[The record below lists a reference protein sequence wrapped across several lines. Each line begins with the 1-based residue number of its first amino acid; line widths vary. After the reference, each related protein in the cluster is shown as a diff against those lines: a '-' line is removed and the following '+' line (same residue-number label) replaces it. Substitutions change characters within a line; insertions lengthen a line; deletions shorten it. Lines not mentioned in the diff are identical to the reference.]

1 MITFNSL
8 INKVINRFK
17 WYFNSCYWGFHKF
30 LRKRPEHS
38 VPEITLTIGITTFL
52 NRYDHY
58 FKPLLIKMAFLFP
71 ECQIIVVANGN
82 VLKEKQ
88 QVYLSEIRKFC
99 SLFSNVELIEHSVP
113 VGLSH
118 LWNQIMFKSANRKV
132 LMLNDDLKIRMDFRA
147 FIVKGGILNESIST
161 INSSWSHFLISMD
174 LYNLAGRFDEE
185 LKEVGGE
192 DDDYMARL
200 AMLSIEPGNY
210 RTDAIASRGKKRGRA
225 VGINSFGKNMSKEEG
240 GYSTLNVNYLNGKWK
255 ISDEYFDG
263 AVEIRR
269 RKNRYWKLREQS
281 RI

>member
-1 MITFNSL
+1 
-8 INKVINRFK
+8 
-17 WYFNSCYWGFHKF
+17 
-30 LRKRPEHS
+30 
-38 VPEITLTIGITTFL
+38 
-52 NRYDHY
+52 
-58 FKPLLIKMAFLFP
+58 MAFLFP

-88 QVYLSEIRKFC
+88 QIYLSEIRKFC

-113 VGLSH
+113 MGLSH

-174 LYNLAGRFDEE
+174 IYNLAGRFDEE

-210 RTDAIASRGKKRGRA
+210 RTDTIASRGKKRGRA
-225 VGINSFGKNMSKEEG
+225 VGINSYGKDMSKEEG